1 MNGLTILLLA
11 GFIGAIMLMVIRLT
25 RAIIDN
31 FQTGQAVRLALA
43 GRIGRMR
50 YGRMLAG
57 RRVNLNEFL
66 HQRPLT
72 EIEAGMRRCRACPA
86 TTECDRFLEQGVS
99 SEQAPEFCPEK
110 FR

>member
-25 RAIIDN
+25 MAIIGN

-50 YGRMLAG
+50 YGRMLAA

-86 TTECDRFLEQGVS
+86 TTECDRLLEQGVT

>member
-1 MNGLTILLLA
+1 MNGVTILLLA

-25 RAIIDN
+25 MAIIGN
-31 FQTGQAVRLALA
+31 FQTGQAVRLTLA

-50 YGRMLAG
+50 YGRMLAM

-86 TTECDRFLEQGVS
+86 TTECDRTLAPGVT

-110 FR
+110 CR